1 MTATTFIYLIAGL
14 VLLVAGAEVLVRGA
28 ARLAA
33 QFGIPPLIIGL
44 TVVAFGTSAPET
56 AVSVQ
61 AALDGSGD
69 LAIGNVV
76 GSNIANVLLIL
87 GATAL
92 IAPLIVS
99 RQLIRLDVPIMIGAS
114 LLAYALAWDGSLS
127 RLDGALLF
135 AGILGYTVFLVI
147 SSRRE
152 KAAGNDDE
160 FTQEFGLHEKP
171 RPYAWLINLGLVV
184 TGLVLLVAGSNFL
197 VEGAVALARAL
208 GLSELI
214 IGLTVVAV
222 GTSLPELATSL
233 LAAIKGERDIA
244 VGNIVGSNIFNLLCV
259 LGLASLISPLPIS
272 VSPNALAFDFPVM
285 IAVAVACLPI
295 FFSGFRINRWEGLL
309 FLGYYAAYTLY
320 LVLFATGR
328 PAVHTFADAMVG
340 YVLPLTAVTLVVIAG
355 RAWHKQRKPG
365 DQAAP

>member
-1 MTATTFIYLIAGL
+1 MTLMTFVYLIAGL
-14 VLLVAGAEVLVRGA
+14 VLLVIGAEVLVRGA

-33 QFGIPPLIIGL
+33 QFSIPPLIIGL

-61 AALDGSGD
+61 SAFNGSGD
-69 LAIGNVV
+69 LAIGNVI

-87 GATAL
+87 GLTAL

-114 LLAYALAWDGSLS
+114 LLTFGLAWDGSLS

-135 AGILGYTVFLVI
+135 AGVLASTGFLI
-147 SSRRE
+147 YSAR
-152 KAAGNDDE
+152 KDKGGDDDE
-160 FTQEFGLHEKP
+160 FAKEFGLDEAPK
-171 RPYAWLINLGLVV
+171 PYAWAINLGLIIA
-184 TGLVLLVAGSNFL
+184 GLVLLVTGSNFL
-197 VEGAVALARAL
+197 VEGAVTLARAL
-208 GLSELI
+208 GISELV

-222 GTSLPELATSL
+222 GTSLPELATSI

-259 LGLASLISPLPIS
+259 LGLASLVSPAAIS

-295 FFSGFRINRWEGLL
+295 FFAGYRINRWEGLL
-309 FLGYYAAYTLY
+309 FLAYYVAYTLY
-320 LVLFATGR
+320 LILSSTGR
-328 PAVHTFADAMVG
+328 PFADVMGEAILG
-340 YVLPLTAVTLVVIAG
+340 YVLPLTAVTLVVIAA
-355 RAWHKQRKPG
+355 RAWHKQRG
-365 DQAAP
+365 EQV

>member
-1 MTATTFIYLIAGL
+1 MTLMTFVYLIAGL

-28 ARLAA
+28 AKLAA

-61 AALDGSGD
+61 SAFNGSGD
-69 LAIGNVV
+69 LAIGNVI

-87 GATAL
+87 GMTAL

-114 LLAYALAWDGSLS
+114 LLTFGLAWDGSLS

-135 AGILGYTVFLVI
+135 AGVLTYTGFLI
-147 SSRRE
+147 YSAR
-152 KAAGNDDE
+152 KDKGNDDDE
-160 FTQEFGLHEKP
+160 FAKEFGLDEAPK
-171 RPYAWLINLGLVV
+171 PYAWVINLGLIIA
-184 TGLVLLVAGSNFL
+184 GLVLLVTGSNFL
-197 VEGAVALARAL
+197 VEGAVTLARAL
-208 GLSELI
+208 GISELV

-222 GTSLPELATSL
+222 GTSLPELATSI

-259 LGLASLISPLPIS
+259 LGLASLVSPAAIS

-295 FFSGFRINRWEGLL
+295 FFTGYRINRWEGLL
-309 FLGYYAAYTLY
+309 FLAYYVAYTLY
-320 LVLFATGR
+320 LILSSTGR
-328 PAVHTFADAMVG
+328 PFADVMGEAMLG
-340 YVLPLTAVTLVVIAG
+340 YVLPLTAVTLVVIAA
-355 RAWHKQRKPG
+355 RAWRKQRGEPV
-365 DQAAP
+365 